1 MVWWMVMLWRCVT
14 CIENDT
20 PHVYCQTETHL
31 KESIAAYM
39 NMGVLHIH
47 QAPGDSQEVQP
58 LRRRKIFSTL

>member
-1 MVWWMVMLWRCVT
+1 
-14 CIENDT
+14 
-20 PHVYCQTETHL
+20 L

-47 QAPGDSQEVQP
+47 QAPGDDQEVQP